1 MNKFINNEIQ
11 ILVST
16 TVIEVG
22 IDNPNASV
30 ILINN
35 CERFGL
41 SQIHQLRGRVGRGSL
56 TSYCILCS
64 DTESE
69 NTKQRL
75 SILCKTRNGFEIADE
90 DLKLRGPGEF
100 FGERQSGFIKFRI
113 ADLVTD
119 GPIIRFAR
127 KKAFEIVDKDENLEN
142 SENKLIHD
150 RFNSDYLKLF
160 LNTTVN

>member
-1 MNKFINNEIQ
+1 MQNWVFFGETNK
-11 ILVST
+11 
-16 TVIEVG
+16 
-22 IDNPNASV
+22 A
-30 ILINN
+30 
-35 CERFGL
+35 
-41 SQIHQLRGRVGRGSL
+41 
-56 TSYCILCS
+56 
-64 DTESE
+64 
-69 NTKQRL
+69 
-75 SILCKTRNGFEIADE
+75 
-90 DLKLRGPGEF
+90 GEF

>member
-1 MNKFINNEIQ
+1 M
-11 ILVST
+11 
-16 TVIEVG
+16 
-22 IDNPNASV
+22 
-30 ILINN
+30 
-35 CERFGL
+35 
-41 SQIHQLRGRVGRGSL
+41 
-56 TSYCILCS
+56 CS

-119 GPIIRFAR
+119 GNIIRFAR